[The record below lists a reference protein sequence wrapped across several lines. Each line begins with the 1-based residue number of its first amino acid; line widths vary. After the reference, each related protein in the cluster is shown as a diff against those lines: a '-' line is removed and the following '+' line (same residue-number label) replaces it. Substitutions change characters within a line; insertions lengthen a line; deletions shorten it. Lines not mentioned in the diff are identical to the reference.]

1 MSKSSS
7 WRSAAAVNWLLLAAL
22 ITAAFLGSYEY
33 FAPNSQDAASTGSSA
48 TDTNGAATSE
58 AQVAAFTS
66 AEPGACLT
74 WDIAADSAV
83 SNFQEVTCDKK
94 HRFEVS
100 AREDLSTYPTS
111 EFGPS
116 AERPELSRQNQ
127 LRDELCQS
135 STLSYLNSKWDPAGK
150 FDIASILPPQGA
162 WEAGDRTLVCGLQ
175 TTDDKGVPQ
184 LSTGK
189 VAEVDQAVLATA
201 GQCRAIGEDNA
212 VRTVDCSQPHQLET
226 VSTVNLGEKFPE
238 GYPGAEELDK
248 YLGETCTAA
257 AIEYLG
263 NEENLYQSTLQP
275 FWGSLSEGSWNGG
288 SRSVNC
294 SLVHSN
300 AEGFST
306 ITGSA
311 KDGREALSID
321 GRAPEERPQRNP
333 LREPA
338 N

>member
-7 WRSAAAVNWLLLAAL
+7 WRSAAAVNWLLIAAL

-33 FAPNSQDAASTGSSA
+33 FAPSKENAAESGESAGGSDGTA
-48 TDTNGAATSE
+48 TTAA
-58 AQVAAFTS
+58 AVAAFSS
-66 AEPGACLT
+66 AEPGTCLT
-74 WDIAADSAV
+74 WDISADSPV
-83 SNFQEVTCDKK
+83 SNFQEVTCDKE

-116 AERPELSRQNQ
+116 ATRPELNRQDQ

-135 STLSYLNSKWDPAGK
+135 STLTYLKSKWDPSGK
-150 FDIASILPPQGA
+150 FDIASILPPQGE
-162 WEAGDRTLVCGLQ
+162 WDEGDRTLLCGLQ

-184 LSTGK
+184 LSTGN
-189 VAEVDQAVLATA
+189 VAAVDQSILASP
-201 GQCRAIGEDNA
+201 GQCRAIGEDQV

-226 VSTVNLGEKFPE
+226 VSTVNLAEKYPE
-238 GYPGAEELDK
+238 GYPGSEELDK
-248 YLGETCTAA
+248 YLGQTCTAA
-257 AIEYLG
+257 ATEYLG

-300 AEGFST
+300 ENGFST

-311 KDGREALSID
+311 KGGRDALNID
-321 GRAPEERPQRNP
+321 GKAPEERPARDP
-333 LREPA
+333 IREPA
-338 N
+338 R